1 LIATVSAAADQNS
14 GTEVKG
20 DALFRWQK
28 ELYDPHTFVDLLVS
42 TSNPLLQLRSCA
54 YDPKYRIGA
63 FGTLPLL
70 MGNRVRSED
79 YGVMGVRY
87 GSENLSVG
95 ASFVPIPCIDLST
108 TEIPLSFSLYLLVIR
123 LPRLAWD

>member
-1 LIATVSAAADQNS
+1 MDYNNVCQHFIIEKN
-14 GTEVKG
+14 
-20 DALFRWQK
+20 
-28 ELYDPHTFVDLLVS
+28 VDNVVCGSSLLCS
-42 TSNPLLQLRSCA
+42 LLQLRSCA

-70 MGNRVRSED
+70 MGNRVRLED
-79 YGVMGVRY
+79 YGVVGVRY

-108 TEIPLSFSLYLLVIR
+108 TEIPLSFSLYLLVVR